1 MYAVADNVYLLKGV
15 PDYLV
20 NVYLV
25 GDILI
30 DASTRMAQEGLLRQL
45 KGQRLS
51 AHVLTHAHPDHQGAS
66 KAVCD
71 AFHIPLRCG
80 EHDAAAMESGDLS
93 AQIPRNLV
101 TRAIDVI
108 WTGPAHP
115 VERTLHEGDEV
126 AGFTVLETPGH
137 SPGHLAFWRESDRT
151 LILGDVAR
159 NVSFVTLQ
167 TELGEPPTIFTH
179 DIARN
184 RASMRKLAAL
194 NPRTVLFGHG
204 QPLTDG
210 ARFVDFAASLS
221 A

>member
-1 MYAVADNVYLLKGV
+1 MFEVATNVRLLRGV
-15 PDYLV
+15 PDYVV

-25 GDILI
+25 GDVLI
-30 DASTRMAQEGLLRQL
+30 DASTRMAERGILRQL

-51 AHVLTHAHPDHQGAS
+51 AHVLTHVHPDHQGAS

-80 EHDAAAMESGDLS
+80 ERDAAAMESGDLHGL
-93 AQIPRNLV
+93 IPSNFL
-101 TRAIDVI
+101 TRTMNNVAA
-108 WTGPAHP
+108 GPAHP

-137 SPGHLAFWRESDRT
+137 SPGHLAYWRDSDRT

-159 NVSFVTLQ
+159 NINFLTLQ
-167 TELGEPPTIFTH
+167 TELGEPPVIFTP
-179 DIARN
+179 DVEQN
-184 RASMRKLAAL
+184 RASIRKLAAL

-204 QPLTDG
+204 KPLQDG
-210 ARFVDFAASLS
+210 ARFVDFAASLP
-221 A
+221 

>member
-1 MYAVADNVYLLKGV
+1 
-15 PDYLV
+15 
-20 NVYLV
+20 
-25 GDILI
+25 
-30 DASTRMAQEGLLRQL
+30 
-45 KGQRLS
+45 
-51 AHVLTHAHPDHQGAS
+51 
-66 KAVCD
+66 
-71 AFHIPLRCG
+71 
-80 EHDAAAMESGDLS
+80 MESGNLS

-101 TRAIDVI
+101 TQAIDMI

-210 ARFVDFAASLS
+210 ARFVDFAASLN